1 MDKSQ
6 FDSICTQ
13 LLYSTSQIV
22 SLTLFGERDMM
33 TPVKNALFFSRFSI
47 IDQTF
52 PNLRFL
58 TLTYID
64 YHTWCLFKTQFP
76 PFIVTLSIY
85 LRPPSNKMACSQMTS
100 DTLSELLFLSPSL
113 QRLCA
118 KMDGFMDSNVK
129 IRPRNSAIYSS
140 VQYFHFDFIT
150 IDLLSLLSAAPMLHT
165 LEGSFEM
172 SDLKLGRIHPRLF
185 YLQQLRIEQWAMTW
199 TEMAALLSSFPR
211 LAYLTVIAENVN
223 SDMADGFAWTRL
235 LQQIKHFQFVFRFS
249 YNVFQQQPLNLDSF
263 RTKFWL
269 EEKKWFV
276 TYDRSLNPIDCSML
290 YTISPSIIYYP
301 PHERI
306 ERAVSESTISEPI
319 SFPHVHRLTINDHYL
334 KYPFLHRYTHIKD
347 LYLAQVT
354 TKFPTTLKDFMNRL
368 DTSQI
373 MTCTIGREWS
383 RNSSYEHIDFLRSLP
398 RLRRL
403 KVSLVNLRHLF
414 LHEWPHIIRLTIE
427 NDFESRVHVLSSND
441 INALCHSFPYIE
453 QLSIHLLS
461 VTDLPQ
467 LLNRMKMTLTDI
479 IITQPGNVNNEQF
492 ITREWIE
499 RNTELRKF
507 HYTCAY
513 EILISLWL

>member
-1 MDKSQ
+1 
-6 FDSICTQ
+6 
-13 LLYSTSQIV
+13 
-22 SLTLFGERDMM
+22 MM
-33 TPVKNALFFSRFSI
+33 TSVKNALFFSRFSI
-47 IDQTF
+47 IDRTF
-52 PNLRFL
+52 PNLRLL
-58 TLTYID
+58 TLTYIEYD
-64 YHTWCLFKTQFP
+64 TWCLFKTRFP

-85 LRPPSNKMACSQMTS
+85 LCQPSNTEACSQMTS
-100 DTLSELLFLSPSL
+100 ATLSELLFLSPSL
-113 QRLCA
+113 QRLSA
-118 KMDGFMDSNVK
+118 KMDGFMDANVK
-129 IRPRNSAIYSS
+129 IHPPNSAIYSS
-140 VQYFHFDFIT
+140 VQYFHLVFIP

-165 LEGSFEM
+165 FEGSFETP
-172 SDLKLGRIHPRLF
+172 DLKFGRTHPRLF
-185 YLQQLRIEQWAMTW
+185 YLQQLQIEQWAMTW
-199 TEMAALLSSFPR
+199 TEMAALLSLFPR
-211 LAYLTVIAENVN
+211 LAYLAVIAENVN
-223 SDMADGFAWTRL
+223 SDMADGFAWTQL

-319 SFPHVHRLTINDHYL
+319 SFQHVHCLRINDHYL
-334 KYPFLHRYTHIKD
+334 KYPLLHQYTHITD
-347 LYLAQVT
+347 LTLAQVT
-354 TKFPTTLKDFMNRL
+354 TKFPTTLKDLMDRL

-373 MTCTIGREWS
+373 ITCTIGPEWS
-383 RNSSYEHIDFLRSLP
+383 RNSSYEHIDFLHSLP
-398 RLRRL
+398 RLRCL
-403 KVSLVNLRHLF
+403 KVSPVNLRHLF

-427 NDFESRVHVLSSND
+427 NDFESRDHVLSSND

-453 QLSIHLLS
+453 QLNIHLLS

-479 IITQPGNVNNEQF
+479 IITQPHKVNNEQF

-507 HYTCAY
+507 HYTCTY
-513 EILISLWL
+513 EICVALWL